1 MVLIAVAVDIVFAAL
16 AIVGARRAMRKM
28 LRPPAFKITTQATT
42 SSGGAP
48 PIEPVYGKGSPN
60 VS

>member
-28 LRPPAFKITTQATT
+28 LRPPAFTITTQNT
-42 SSGGAP
+42 SSSGAS
-48 PIEPVYGKGSPN
+48 PIEPVYGKGGGASVP
-60 VS
+60 